1 MDKKIPILFSGS
13 ITSPVSISDTNAK
26 VGRAMVKVF
35 TKYANR
41 NGSYITDAVAKQLI
55 DSAPN
60 CPVVGFFDPQSGDW
74 GTHVGPTLASAYGY
88 VEKFQGWETA
98 QDSDG
103 VDRDYAVF
111 SVILF
116 SDYFDA
122 ANNIVGKSQSMELD
136 SNSIDGEWT
145 VVDGNEY
152 FVYSKAKMLGFC
164 VLGDEVEPCFSSSAF
179 FSKEE
184 AGETQFEKFS
194 KLLFELKEK
203 VEKLEGGETAMDNF
217 ENIQET
223 VEEVSTEFEET
234 VVEEVVEENV
244 VENNNDI
251 EENAS
256 ETTYSMEEV
265 EENTSETT
273 YSVEETT
280 EEEVTETFEQVE
292 ETSEEV
298 ADTFE
303 ETSETEEEVTVNYEA
318 LYNELRETHEAVVA
332 SHEEIVNT
340 YVATI
345 EENKQTIESLNMA
358 LNEANAR
365 IAEYEAQAENVE
377 QARKNELI
385 EEYNNQIPEEQ
396 MNEIKES
403 VNDFTYEELESKL
416 AVAFAHFTMK
426 KEKEVLR
433 APVNQPEESEFA
445 KLMKN
450 YKR

>member
-1 MDKKIPILFSGS
+1 MNKPIPVLFSGS
-13 ITSPVSISDTNAK
+13 ITSPTAISENNPS
-26 VGRAMVKVF
+26 VGRALVKVF
-35 TKYANR
+35 TKYGNR
-41 NGSYITDAVAKQLI
+41 NGSYITEAVAKQLI

-116 SDYFDA
+116 SNYFNA
-122 ANNIVGKSQSMELD
+122 ANKIVGKSQSMELD
-136 SNSIDGEWT
+136 VNSIDGEWT
-145 VVDGNEY
+145 MIDGNEY

-203 VEKLEGGETAMDNF
+203 VEKLEGGETAMENF

-223 VEEVSTEFEET
+223 VEEVSTEFEE
-234 VVEEVVEENV
+234 VVEEVVENV
-244 VENNNDI
+244 VENNDNI
-251 EENAS
+251 EENTS
-256 ETTYSMEEV
+256 EATYSMEES
-265 EENTSETT
+265 EETTSETT
-273 YSVEETT
+273 YSVEEAV
-280 EEEVTETFEQVE
+280 EVTEETVE
-292 ETSEEV
+292 ETVEEV
-298 ADTFE
+298 ANYSE
-303 ETSETEEEVTVNYEA
+303 ETSETEEEVVTVDYEA
-318 LYNELRETHEAVVA
+318 LYNEIKAQYDTAIT
-332 SHEEIVNT
+332 SHEEIVNN
-340 YVATI
+340 YIATI
-345 EENKQTIESLNMA
+345 EENKQTIDNLNMA
-358 LNEANAR
+358 LNEANEKISA
-365 IAEYEAQAENVE
+365 YEVQAVNVE
-377 QARKNELI
+377 QARKAELI
-385 EEYNNQIPEEQ
+385 EEYTNEIPKEQ
-396 MNEIKES
+396 MNEIKDS

-416 AVAFAHFTMK
+416 AVAFARFTMK
-426 KEKEVLR
+426 KDKEVLR
-433 APVNQPEESEFA
+433 APINQPEESDFA

>member
-234 VVEEVVEENV
+234 VEEVVEENI

-251 EENAS
+251 EENTS

-273 YSVEETT
+273 YSVEENVEVDSTDVVVDAP
-280 EEEVTETFEQVE
+280 EEVE
-292 ETSEEV
+292 SI
-298 ADTFE
+298 DTPFE
-303 ETSETEEEVTVNYEA
+303 ETSETSEAEAAIDYEV
-318 LYNELRETHEAVVA
+318 LYNELRDTHEAVVA